1 MTSAPEPRA
10 EAASGGRVLGFWSLL
25 TLGINGIVGVGI
37 FLAPAELAKAV
48 PGSASALA
56 FLITAVLLLPVA
68 WTYGRLGSA
77 YPEDGGPY
85 VWAREALGE
94 RFAFGVGFVAFVSA
108 VLSTSAIVSALGQYL
123 APELGFDSSVA
134 RWLFRLVAA
143 LVFSGVALSG
153 LRLSAWVWSAL
164 TLLKL
169 VPLAVLAWAGASQ
182 LFVHEAAGVTP
193 LSAPSLTRAAL
204 LAVFPLQGFEIVP
217 VPAREVRG
225 GRSSVFAATLLSLG
239 FAAVLY
245 VLVQLAC
252 VRALPQLA
260 NSAAPVVEAG
270 AHYTRGA
277 LRGLFAAGAN
287 ISAIGI
293 AFGMFAM
300 TPRYL
305 AALGTDSLLG
315 RELSRE
321 QRGVPAR
328 ALAVTT
334 ALVLALVSSSAL
346 FSLIVLSSLAVL
358 LQYGVSAV
366 SLYRLAAR
374 GERQLGRGDRL
385 LAPLTLLAIAAL
397 VQAAELIELLS
408 LAGILVGGF
417 ALVRLRRAL
426 ASPPGAR

>member
-1 MTSAPEPRA
+1 VTSAPEPRA